1 LKEKPMRILPAGAA
15 ETPLVELRALTK
27 SYPEGGG
34 ERVVFRNLSAG
45 IRRGETVALL
55 GRSGSGKST
64 LLNLIGG
71 IDLPTAG
78 EVILDGTSLTGLS
91 EQRRTLFRRR
101 HIGLVFQSF
110 NLIPTLTVME
120 NLLLPLE
127 LNGRSGR
134 PAHAAALELL
144 ERVGLADRAGTS
156 PDRLS
161 SGEQQRVAVA
171 RALVHD
177 PFLLLADEP
186 TGSLDAET
194 GLRVL
199 ELLVGLARNDGR
211 TMVVVTHSDIVAR
224 AADRV
229 LAIRDGR
236 LAEETSPGEA
246 PT

>member
-1 LKEKPMRILPAGAA
+1 MRILPAGAA
-15 ETPLVELRALTK
+15 EAPLVELRALTK
-27 SYPEGGG
+27 SFPEGGG
-34 ERVVFRNLSAG
+34 ERVVFRNLSAR

-78 EVILDGTSLTGLS
+78 EVVLDGTNLTGLS

-127 LNGRSGR
+127 LNGRSGQ
-134 PAHAAALELL
+134 PARAEALNLL
-144 ERVGLADRAGTS
+144 EKVGLADRAGTY
-156 PDRLS
+156 PDLLS
-161 SGEQQRVAVA
+161 GGEQQRVAVA
-171 RALVHD
+171 RAVVHD

-194 GLRVL
+194 GMRVL

-211 TMVVVTHSDIVAR
+211 TMVVVTHSDAVAR

-229 LAIRDGR
+229 LVLGVAG
-236 LAEETSPGEA
+236 LLEVALQGESPA
-246 PT
+246 

>member
-1 LKEKPMRILPAGAA
+1 MRILPEGAA

-27 SYPEGGG
+27 SFPEGAG

-78 EVILDGTSLTGLS
+78 EVVLDGTNLTGLS
-91 EQRRTLFRRR
+91 EQRRTMFRRR
-101 HIGLVFQSF
+101 HIGIVFQSF

-127 LNGRSGR
+127 LNGRSGGL
-134 PAHAAALELL
+134 AHPVARHLL
-144 ERVGLADRAGTS
+144 GMVGLADRAGAY

-161 SGEQQRVAVA
+161 GGEQQRVAVA
-171 RALVHD
+171 RAVVHD
-177 PFLLLADEP
+177 PILLLADEP

-194 GLRVL
+194 GMRVL
-199 ELLVGLARNDGR
+199 ELMAGLARNDGR
-211 TMVVVTHSDIVAR
+211 TMVVVTHSDSVAR

-236 LAEETSPGEA
+236 LVVESLPGGGPA
-246 PT
+246 